1 MGFSFILIAERI
13 LIVYRN
19 YFHMLLIF
27 RHDRYH
33 LVLCRQTVGGIGNN
47 QNTVSKFLKQLIK
60 RICGTLTGRE
70 RCGIRFELLRL
81 RMSPFLYLDPH
92 ADEGGYMIR
101 SLYFDDYWNSA
112 YEEKE
117 AGILM
122 RKKYRIRIYN
132 YSDRSIKLERKKKHG
147 SYIFKESAPL
157 TREEVEKILAG
168 DYEFLLKSQYPLCRE
183 FYVECVSNMMRPRTI
198 VDYDRE
204 PWIMDEGT
212 VRVTFDRDV
221 RAAIG
226 SFDIFDPTLPTLPV
240 LEPGKLV
247 MEVKFTEML
256 PQIVRDILPPH
267 AAEFTAVSKYVLCYE
282 KTRYMNGFEY
292 WYETQERE
300 IL

>member
-1 MGFSFILIAERI
+1 MMKSKKELFRNEWKYLIS
-13 LIVYRN
+13 
-19 YFHMLLIF
+19 
-27 RHDRYH
+27 
-33 LVLCRQTVGGIGNN
+33 VGE
-47 QNTVSKFLKQLIK
+47 K
-60 RICGTLTGRE
+60 
-70 RCGIRFELLRL
+70 ELLRL
-81 RMSPFLYLDPH
+81 RMSPFLHLDPH

-183 FYVECVSNMMRPRTI
+183 FYVECGSNMMRPRTI

-292 WYETQERE
+292 WYEIQERE

>member
-1 MGFSFILIAERI
+1 M
-13 LIVYRN
+13 
-19 YFHMLLIF
+19 
-27 RHDRYH
+27 
-33 LVLCRQTVGGIGNN
+33 T
-47 QNTVSKFLKQLIK
+47 
-60 RICGTLTGRE
+60 
-70 RCGIRFELLRL
+70 
-81 RMSPFLYLDPH
+81 DP
-92 ADEGGYMIR
+92 
-101 SLYFDDYWNSA
+101 
-112 YEEKE
+112 
-117 AGILM
+117 
-122 RKKYRIRIYN
+122 
-132 YSDRSIKLERKKKHG
+132 LERKKKHG

-292 WYETQERE
+292 WYEIQERE

>member
-1 MGFSFILIAERI
+1 MMKSKKELFRNEWKYLIS
-13 LIVYRN
+13 
-19 YFHMLLIF
+19 
-27 RHDRYH
+27 
-33 LVLCRQTVGGIGNN
+33 VGE
-47 QNTVSKFLKQLIK
+47 K
-60 RICGTLTGRE
+60 
-70 RCGIRFELLRL
+70 ELLRL
-81 RMSPFLYLDPH
+81 RMSPFLHLDPH

-101 SLYFDDYWNSA
+101 SLYFADYWNSA

-221 RAAIG
+221 R
-226 SFDIFDPTLPTLPV
+226 
-240 LEPGKLV
+240 
-247 MEVKFTEML
+247 EVKFTEML

-292 WYETQERE
+292 WYEIQERE